1 MVHDTGQWPLID
13 EYGMNIN
20 PSSYT
25 EVAIT
30 EVSIDVIQYTRD
42 ILKYLNQLEGKFDNN
57 LIFQTKLQRQEYPHP
72 SNCTQS
78 WKRTDFYD
86 LAKLAF
92 EHDGRELD
100 YKLAV
105 ISLLPFS

>member
-30 EVSIDVIQYTRD
+30 EVSIGVIQYTR
-42 ILKYLNQLEGKFDNN
+42 G
-57 LIFQTKLQRQEYPHP
+57 
-72 SNCTQS
+72 
-78 WKRTDFYD
+78 
-86 LAKLAF
+86 
-92 EHDGRELD
+92 
-100 YKLAV
+100 
-105 ISLLPFS
+105 ISK

>member
-42 ILKYLNQLEGKFDNN
+42 ILNNQINWTQN
-57 LIFQTKLQRQEYPHP
+57 LIIILYSRQSYSVKSILIHLIALNPGKE
-72 SNCTQS
+72 QI
-78 WKRTDFYD
+78 FM
-86 LAKLAF
+86 
-92 EHDGRELD
+92 
-100 YKLAV
+100 
-105 ISLLPFS
+105 I

>member
-42 ILKYLNQLEGKFDNN
+42 ILIND
-57 LIFQTKLQRQEYPHP
+57 
-72 SNCTQS
+72 
-78 WKRTDFYD
+78 
-86 LAKLAF
+86 
-92 EHDGRELD
+92 
-100 YKLAV
+100 
-105 ISLLPFS
+105 

>member
-1 MVHDTGQWPLID
+1 MLIRCGLLLQAGVRIVVHDTGQWPLID

-42 ILKYLNQLEGKFDNN
+42 ILIND
-57 LIFQTKLQRQEYPHP
+57 
-72 SNCTQS
+72 
-78 WKRTDFYD
+78 
-86 LAKLAF
+86 
-92 EHDGRELD
+92 
-100 YKLAV
+100 
-105 ISLLPFS
+105 

>member
-30 EVSIDVIQYTRD
+30 EVRISEFLRFRYQTGGVI
-42 ILKYLNQLEGKFDNN
+42 
-57 LIFQTKLQRQEYPHP
+57 
-72 SNCTQS
+72 
-78 WKRTDFYD
+78 
-86 LAKLAF
+86 
-92 EHDGRELD
+92 
-100 YKLAV
+100 
-105 ISLLPFS
+105 